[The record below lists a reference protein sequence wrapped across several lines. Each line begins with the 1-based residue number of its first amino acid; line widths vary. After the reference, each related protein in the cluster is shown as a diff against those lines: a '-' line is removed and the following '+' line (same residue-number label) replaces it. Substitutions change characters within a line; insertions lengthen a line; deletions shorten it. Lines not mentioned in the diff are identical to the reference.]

1 MPDTILES
9 DKAMFSRNIFFG
21 AVLAALIAAIVPTP
35 SQAAE
40 RPDATIIK
48 NPQCGCCE
56 SYADYLRENGFKVT
70 VKASHD
76 LTLMKREMGVPDDFA
91 GCHTMVLDKYVV
103 EGHVPVSAIDKLL
116 TERPDV
122 KGISLPGMP
131 QGSPGM
137 SGTKAAPFTV
147 YQFGQG
153 PAKVFTV
160 E

>member
-1 MPDTILES
+1 MI
-9 DKAMFSRNIFFG
+9 SRTSLPG
-21 AVLAALIAAIVPTP
+21 AVMAALITASVPLFA
-35 SQAAE
+35 QAAD

-56 SYADYLRENGFKVT
+56 SYADYLRQNGFKVT
-70 VKASHD
+70 VKESHD
-76 LTLMKREMGVPDDFA
+76 LPLMKREMSVPDDFA
-91 GCHTMVLDKYVV
+91 SCHTMVLDKYVV

-116 TERPDV
+116 AERPDI

-137 SGTKAAPFTV
+137 SGTKAAPFIV
-147 YQFGQG
+147 YQFGKG

>member
-1 MPDTILES
+1 MTI
-9 DKAMFSRNIFFG
+9 RNRIQAAIF
-21 AVLAALIAAIVPTP
+21 AVLLSAVTAVSTLAAD
-35 SQAAE
+35 

-116 TERPDV
+116 AERPDI

-137 SGTKAAPFTV
+137 SGTKTAPFTV

>member
-1 MPDTILES
+1 MTI
-9 DKAMFSRNIFFG
+9 RNRIQAASF
-21 AVLAALIAAIVPTP
+21 AVLLSAVTTVSALAAD
-35 SQAAE
+35 

-56 SYADYLRENGFKVT
+56 SYADYLRQNGFKVT

-76 LTLMKREMGVPDDFA
+76 LTLMKRDDFA
-91 GCHTMVLDKYVV
+91 GCHTMMLDKYVV

-116 TERPDV
+116 TERPEI